1 MSAENPLSPDG
12 LGSHVGDGTSFHL
25 FKSFGVETIDL
36 PVIFGFQIT
45 KFMVLEVLVAVVMLA
60 IFLPLA
66 RKISTGKPIRGRFWN
81 MMEAF
86 LLFFRDQVARPAIGH
101 DADKFLPI
109 IWTTFFF
116 ILFCNLFGMI
126 PCGGS
131 PTATLAV
138 TGVLAAFAF
147 VTTVIAGSRKFGPV
161 KFWLNQVPHMD
172 VPFGLGYIL
181 KPMLFVIEVFG
192 LFVKFLVLAIR
203 LFANMFAGHLVL
215 AVFMA
220 FVGATAGAGFLWYVV
235 SFPSMAVAVAVSF
248 LEIFVAFL
256 QAYIFTFLMALFIGM
271 ATHSH

>member
-12 LGSHVGDGTSFHL
+12 LGSHVGDGNSIHL
-25 FKSFGVETIDL
+25 FKSFGVEAIDL

-45 KFMVLEVLVAVVMLA
+45 KFMVLELMAVVVMMI

-66 RKISTGKPIRGRFWN
+66 RKIRSGKPIHGRFWN

-116 ILFCNLFGMI
+116 VLFCNLFGMI

-131 PTATLAV
+131 PTASFAV
-138 TGVLAAFAF
+138 TGVLAGVAF
-147 VTTVIAGSRKFGPV
+147 VTAVIAGTLKFGPV
-161 KFWLNQVPHMD
+161 KFWLNQVPHME
-172 VPFGLGYIL
+172 VPFGMGYIM

-192 LFVKFLVLAIR
+192 LCVKFAVLAIR
-203 LFANMFAGHLVL
+203 LFANMFAGHLML

-220 FVGATAGAGFLWYVV
+220 FVGATAGLGFLWYAI
-235 SFPSMAVAVAVSF
+235 SFPCLTFIIALSF

-256 QAYIFTFLMALFIGM
+256 QAYIFTFLTALFIGM